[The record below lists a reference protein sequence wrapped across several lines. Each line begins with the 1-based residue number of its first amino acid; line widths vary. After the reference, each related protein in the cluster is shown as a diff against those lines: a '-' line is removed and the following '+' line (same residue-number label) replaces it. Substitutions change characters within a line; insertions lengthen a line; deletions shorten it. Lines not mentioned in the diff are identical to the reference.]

1 MHRFCDVIRVKMEFV
16 NVPLLKPEIDLY
28 PDSLLTD
35 LSICDKPWWAMYT
48 LARQEKKLMRSLVEL
63 EIPFYGPT
71 VARRYRAPNGRL
83 RQTIEPLFPN
93 YVFICGEEACRYRA
107 VCTGT
112 ISRWMPINSPQEL
125 LVDLVQIRN
134 LIATNAPLTPERKLE
149 PNQRVRVRS
158 GAFKGFEG
166 SVIRRENEV
175 RLLVYVRYMGQG
187 ASVALDDCQLEPI

>member
-1 MHRFCDVIRVKMEFV
+1 MHRFCDVIRVKTEFV

-83 RQTIEPLFPN
+83 RQSIEPLFPTMFSF
-93 YVFICGEEACRYRA
+93 VGKRPVDI
-107 VCTGT
+107 
-112 ISRWMPINSPQEL
+112 EL
-125 LVDLVQIRN
+125 FARG
-134 LIATNAPLTPERKLE
+134 R
-149 PNQRVRVRS
+149 
-158 GAFKGFEG
+158 
-166 SVIRRENEV
+166 
-175 RLLVYVRYMGQG
+175 
-187 ASVALDDCQLEPI
+187 SVAGCRSILHKSFWLILYR